1 MDQNSLYQV
10 VHFILNEADEEE
22 LKVVVEALKRRLGD
36 EAKGPMG
43 LSPDKLGRAMAGKIN
58 EQVQESLESVHGT
71 VQRFIAEMI
80 RREAPDIPKEDL
92 EALLDEW
99 APKPGRK
106 PRRKPAPKLPHDV
119 LLTMVRQF
127 VDYGRGTMPGGEQ
140 KRLRDEISDWH
151 ERYWAAFPETVRR
164 LIGDLLK
171 KGIDEE
177 TFWNRIR
184 AIAEENE

>member
-1 MDQNSLYQV
+1 MDENSLYQV

-43 LSPDKLGRAMAGKIN
+43 LSPEKLGRAMAGKIN
-58 EQVQESLESVHGT
+58 EQVQESLDSVHDT

-80 RREAPDIPKEDL
+80 RREAPDIPEEDL
-92 EALLDEW
+92 EALIDEW

-106 PRRKPAPKLPHDV
+106 PRQRPAPNLPPDV

-127 VDYGRGTMPGGEQ
+127 VDYGRGAMHGGEQ
-140 KRLRDEISDWH
+140 KKLWDEIPDWQ
-151 ERYWAAFPETVRR
+151 EKYWAAFPESVRR
-164 LIGDLLK
+164 LIGELLK
-171 KGIDEE
+171 KGIDEKS
-177 TFWNRIR
+177 FWERIR

>member
-71 VQRFIAEMI
+71 V
-80 RREAPDIPKEDL
+80 RR
-92 EALLDEW
+92 
-99 APKPGRK
+99 
-106 PRRKPAPKLPHDV
+106 
-119 LLTMVRQF
+119 
-127 VDYGRGTMPGGEQ
+127 
-140 KRLRDEISDWH
+140 
-151 ERYWAAFPETVRR
+151 
-164 LIGDLLK
+164 
-171 KGIDEE
+171 
-177 TFWNRIR
+177 
-184 AIAEENE
+184 